1 MMKFNNPFLEQIGI
15 CAEEININCYVVGGW
30 VRDLYLGAYYS
41 NDIDIVCVNRS
52 NPGLQRPGI
61 ALAKYLAKRF
71 PECSVN
77 IYKNYGTALLKL
89 PDVELEFVGARKI
102 SYPRGEIS
110 DIIEDG
116 SLLDDQL
123 RRDFTI
129 NSIAIGLNP
138 GNYGKVYDPF
148 NGLGDIER
156 KLIRV
161 VNSRTT
167 FLDDPLR
174 ILRAVRFATKYGFVL
189 EEDTYKFIQDLSDS
203 LYTVARERINE
214 ELNKIMTLPK
224 PSIGWCILDN
234 TNTLKI
240 VFPELL
246 KLKETEYVNGRG
258 HKDIFAHSLQ
268 VLDNVAKVSDNLWLR
283 WAALLHDIGK
293 PECKVW
299 IDSVGWTF
307 RDHAI
312 IGSKLIPDLFR
323 KYKFPLNN
331 KLDFVV
337 KMVYLHMRPIH
348 LVEEG
353 VTDSAIRRILVDSGD
368 DIESLMIL
376 CDADVTSKNA
386 AKRERIHNNYQLL
399 KSRISELIENDR
411 IRNFQPLLDGQEIMR
426 IFNLKPGP
434 KVGELKQ
441 LLKDAI
447 LDGAVP
453 NTIEASIEYLNNA
466 LYKTK

>member
-15 CAEEININCYVVGGW
+15 CAEEINIDCYVVGGW

-52 NPGLQRPGI
+52 NSGLQRPGI
-61 ALAKYLAKRF
+61 ALAQYLAKRF

-110 DIIEDG
+110 DIVEDG

-174 ILRAVRFATKYGFVL
+174 ILRAVRFATKYGFIL

-224 PSIGWCILDN
+224 PSIGWYILDN
-234 TNTLKI
+234 TNMLKI

-299 IDSVGWTF
+299 IDTVGWTF

>member
-1 MMKFNNPFLEQIGI
+1 MKFNNPFLEQIGI
-15 CAEEININCYVVGGW
+15 YAEEINIDCYVIGGW

-52 NPGLQRPGI
+52 NSGLQRPGI

-110 DIIEDG
+110 DIVEDG

-174 ILRAVRFATKYGFVL
+174 ILRAVRFATKYGFIL

-224 PSIGWCILDN
+224 PSIGWYILDN
-234 TNTLKI
+234 TNMLKI

-268 VLDNVAKVSDNLWLR
+268 VLDNVAKVSNNLWLR

-299 IDSVGWTF
+299 IDAVGWTF

-426 IFNLKPGP
+426 IFNLNPGP

-447 LDGAVP
+447 LDGVVP
-453 NTIEASIEYLNNA
+453 NTVEASIEYLNNI

>member
-1 MMKFNNPFLEQIGI
+1 MKFNNPFLEQIGI
-15 CAEEININCYVVGGW
+15 CAEEINIDCYVVGGW

-52 NPGLQRPGI
+52 DSGLQRPGI
-61 ALAKYLAKRF
+61 ALAKYLAKQF

-110 DIIEDG
+110 DIVEDG

-214 ELNKIMTLPK
+214 ELNKIMMLPK

-234 TNTLKI
+234 TNTLKV

-299 IDSVGWTF
+299 IDTVGWTF

-447 LDGAVP
+447 LDGTVP